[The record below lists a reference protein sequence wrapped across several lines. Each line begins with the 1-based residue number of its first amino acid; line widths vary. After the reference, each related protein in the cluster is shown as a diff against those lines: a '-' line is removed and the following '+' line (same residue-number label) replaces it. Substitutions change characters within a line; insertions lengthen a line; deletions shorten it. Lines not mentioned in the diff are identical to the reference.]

1 MLERLFLGTFLASF
15 SSVHHVCVYHLAHK
29 MCLLN
34 SLQLFEE
41 QSVADM
47 ERYFQGGAVAAYQHV
62 AFLKLHYA
70 VANTLD
76 ECLAS
81 LECEEKTPIP
91 PRRRHSQLMMKQKS
105 EVFSPRGNLRFANLE
120 PEKLDDRLPASGE
133 ATPTSTEPD
142 DEYEEGFDG
151 LDCAYG
157 PGRRPSSFG
166 VKKHQ

>member
-1 MLERLFLGTFLASF
+1 MFW
-15 SSVHHVCVYHLAHK
+15 
-29 MCLLN
+29 N
-34 SLQLFEE
+34 SLQLFEQ

-91 PRRRHSQLMMKQKS
+91 PRRRHSQLMIKQKS
-105 EVFSPRGNLRFANLE
+105 EMFSPRGNLRFANLE
-120 PEKLDDRLPASGE
+120 TEKLDEHWPASGA

-142 DEYEEGFDG
+142 DEYEEGGFDG
-151 LDCAYG
+151 VDCAYG

-166 VKKHQ
+166 DKKHQ